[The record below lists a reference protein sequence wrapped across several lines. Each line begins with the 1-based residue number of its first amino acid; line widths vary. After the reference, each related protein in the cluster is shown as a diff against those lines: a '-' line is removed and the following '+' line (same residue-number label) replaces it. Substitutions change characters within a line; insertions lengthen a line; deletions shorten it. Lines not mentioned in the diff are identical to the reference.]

1 MPARR
6 NSPYAS
12 STTTIPSPAASQSME
27 TASGGSAVPVG
38 LLGLGSS
45 TTEGRRSSTSRRAAS
60 RSRVKSSS
68 RRPTTHSVI
77 ASRAY
82 SGYIE

>member
-12 STTTIPSPAASQSME
+12 STTTMPPGSYDAAASHSIV
-27 TASGGSAVPVG
+27 TASGGRAVPVG

-45 TTEGRRSSTSRRAAS
+45 TTDGVRSRTSSRAAS
-60 RSRVKSSS
+60 RSREKSSA
-68 RRPTTHSVI
+68 R
-77 ASRAY
+77 
-82 SGYIE
+82 